1 MPWARAQRAPAARN
15 SRFAAP
21 LRMSGGDGTTGG
33 GADPAPARSLLTKAR
48 DFADAQF
55 LPLGLLLA
63 IVVGLSNPAPGL
75 WLGEQPFTKLAPAGI
90 FLIGGLKLRTDEAK
104 RALRDVKAVAWGVVS
119 ILVVT
124 CIIGVKLNALVPL
137 AVRPALPFPHLL
149 QHLLP
154 LPTSPTLFLSLSH
167 DAPFQN
173 KRRTNAQTQPAAS
186 AELAC
191 ATRVT
196 RGAERGVRCPNSH
209 LESPSSC
216 ACRAPSTPA
225 RGSPP
230 RSLLSPIEEALK
242 RSS

>member
-104 RALRDVKAVAWGVVS
+104 RALRDVKAVTWGVVS
-119 ILVVT
+119 ILIVT
-124 CIIGVKLNALVPL
+124 CVIGVKLNSLVPL
-137 AVRPALPFPHLL
+137 AVRPAPPFPYLL
-149 QHLLP
+149 HRLLP
-154 LPTSPTLFLSLSH
+154 PPLPPSSTLFLSLSH
-167 DAPFQN
+167 NAPFQN
-173 KRRTNAQTQPAAS
+173 KRRTNAQTRPAAS
-186 AELAC
+186 AELAR
-191 ATRVT
+191 AARVR
-196 RGAERGVRCPNSH
+196 RGAARGARCPSSRS
-209 LESPSSC
+209 ESP
-216 ACRAPSTPA
+216 PL
-225 RGSPP
+225 PP
-230 RSLLSPIEEALK
+230 VLTGHVSSLLPY
-242 RSS
+242 